1 MEFAAMVGVSGI
13 VVVPIPRN
21 NLRLRLLTENM
32 QLYEQVSLCSRTI
45 SAAGLTLYAT

>member
-13 VVVPIPRN
+13 IVVPIPRN
-21 NLRLRLLTENM
+21 NLRIRFLTEDM
-32 QLYEQVSLCSRTI
+32 QLYELISLCSRTI